1 MDRIILFNLILGNK
15 AGHNTMGLKEPPSTP
30 CYGEIPMKFCIFQV
44 RSSGSLHLRL
54 EIVTFEAGDNPAA
67 TVVEIEK
74 EFNQD
79 LNESSYDEVIL
90 LRVSVLCSLS
100 SPELVSVS
108 YLTTGEHTPPE
119 AHTKELCPS
128 YLPHQPAGPL

>member
-1 MDRIILFNLILGNK
+1 
-15 AGHNTMGLKEPPSTP
+15 
-30 CYGEIPMKFCIFQV
+30 MKFCIFQV

-79 LNESSYDEVIL
+79 LNESSYEVIF
-90 LRVSVLCSLS
+90 LRVSVLHPHHTSTV
-100 SPELVSVS
+100 PVS
-108 YLTTGEHTPPE
+108 YPTTGEHTPPE

>member
-79 LNESSYDEVIL
+79 LNKSSYEVIF
-90 LRVSVLCSLS
+90 LRVSVL
-100 SPELVSVS
+100 
-108 YLTTGEHTPPE
+108 H
-119 AHTKELCPS
+119 
-128 YLPHQPAGPL
+128 PHQN